1 MKIGSDLS
9 SYIEIK
15 RAVRQGCV
23 QSSGLFLLYSEVAMM
38 EVRDMK
44 GIKINGENINNI
56 RYADDTALVTDSESK
71 LQDIVDKIVTENEK
85 LGLSLNQRWIQ
96 TVATVAAAT
105 VRFPAMQTSLKS
117 SISWDTVVLHWLSKD
132 SSFQSSQKSSFQR
145 V

>member
-71 LQDIVDKIVTENEK
+71 LHDIVDKIVTENEK
-85 LGLSLNQRWIQ
+85 LGLPLNQRWIQ

-117 SISWDTVVLHWLSKD
+117 SISWDTVVLHWLSKG